1 MKYEQLIIRGENGK
15 MSSNN
20 NILGYK
26 SFKNKR

>member
-1 MKYEQLIIRGENGK
+1 MKYEELKIRGENRK
-15 MSSNN
+15 TSNNN